1 MEKVKNRHGMLAAI
15 FSLTVSTVLVG
26 SAVSPALSKI
36 GSYFTSASSTEIGLI
51 VTIPCLFILLI
62 NLIFPKIS
70 AKFDA
75 KTIAITGLVIFVLA
89 GMSGALSANIYVLLV
104 TRALLGIGAGLVIPL
119 ATGLIGFYFAQKEQG
134 RLIGFSVAIL
144 NMIGIV
150 AMVLSGKL
158 ASISWRWAFV
168 LYGLAI
174 VSIIL
179 TIIFLPRENISRTS
193 QKMTKHDY
201 KLKLPFV
208 FGMFLTQLIF
218 FTYMTNFAI
227 CADGKGLFTITEI
240 GIYMALSSFVGFVF
254 SFFFGKI
261 YKLLGDK
268 MKFLGPVA
276 FACGD
281 ILIALAAT
289 KVVLVVG
296 ACLVGMGFGLL
307 VPFFNMS
314 GCKNVPKEK
323 ANNAMSAIAIG
334 QFGGQF
340 LSALLIGLL
349 KLIFGTD
356 SIIFP
361 FWVAVVLCAL
371 LFVLLIFSK
380 PTKVGEITA
389 DKLVAK
395 KENNQESKNK

>member
-1 MEKVKNRHGMLAAI
+1 MEKVKNKHGMLAAI

-26 SAVSPALSKI
+26 AAVSPALSKI
-36 GSYFTSASSTEIGLI
+36 GSYFSSANSTEIALI

-70 AKFDA
+70 QKFDS
-75 KTIAITGLVIFVLA
+75 KTIAVAGLTIFVIA
-89 GMSGALSANIYVLLV
+89 GMCGALSPNIYVLLC

-119 ATGLIGFYFAQKEQG
+119 ATGLIGFYFAPKEQG

-150 AMVLSGKL
+150 AMVLSGEL
-158 ASISWRWAFV
+158 ASVEWRLAFV

-174 VSIIL
+174 ISIVL

-193 QKMTKHDY
+193 QKMSKHDY
-201 KLKLPFV
+201 KVKLPFV

-227 CADGKGLFTITEI
+227 CSAGKGLFTIAEI

-276 FACGD
+276 FALGD
-281 ILIALAAT
+281 ILIALATT
-289 KVVLVVG
+289 KVVLVIG
-296 ACLVGMGFGLL
+296 ACFIGVGFGILL
-307 VPFFNMS
+307 PFYNMS
-314 GCKNVPKEK
+314 GCRNVPKQK

-334 QFGGQF
+334 QFAGQF

-349 KLIFGTD
+349 KLIFNTD

-361 FWVAVVLCAL
+361 L
-371 LFVLLIFSK
+371 LDRSCYVRHSIRPAHFL
-380 PTKVGEITA
+380 
-389 DKLVAK
+389 
-395 KENNQESKNK
+395 